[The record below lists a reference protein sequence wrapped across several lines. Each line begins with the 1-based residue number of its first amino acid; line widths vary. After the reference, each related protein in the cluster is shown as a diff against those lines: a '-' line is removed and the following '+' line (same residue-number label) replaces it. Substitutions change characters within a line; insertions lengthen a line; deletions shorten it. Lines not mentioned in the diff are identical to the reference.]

1 MPGSWTLVAGTVEVP
16 ARRVLI
22 SPLLLI
28 PLFFILVLVSPPGA
42 ECPAC
47 VSVLAFGPAA
57 AHPLTPS
64 LCQNLFV
71 RFSSPSDL
79 VTLARPS
86 LIGAVVSREN

>member
-47 VSVLAFGPAA
+47 VSVLAFGPC
-57 AHPLTPS
+57 S
-64 LCQNLFV
+64 
-71 RFSSPSDL
+71 SSPSDSFPL
-79 VTLARPS
+79 SEPLCPVFLS
-86 LIGAVVSREN
+86 F

>member
-42 ECPAC
+42 ECP
-47 VSVLAFGPAA
+47 VSPFSPLALQQ
-57 AHPLTPS
+57 LTH
-64 LCQNLFV
+64 
-71 RFSSPSDL
+71 
-79 VTLARPS
+79 
-86 LIGAVVSREN
+86 